1 VVRALLVAVCLVA
14 AVDVARAVSYLEGEL
29 GGHSVSTST
38 LVATVVEAAGFLA
51 AALVLALWAWLFGAD
66 VRRLG
71 AL

>member
-1 VVRALLVAVCLVA
+1 
-14 AVDVARAVSYLEGEL
+14 LEGEL